1 MKSKRPVNLKLST
14 LAFPPMAIAS
24 ILHRISGI
32 VLFLLFPFVL
42 YVLHLSLAS
51 RATFSQLQTMI
62 LICPWTRMALWAFGS
77 ALIYHGIAGVRHLLS
92 DMDWGDSLPTARWT
106 AYGAMGLS
114 LILILFLGM
123 ILW

>member
-14 LAFPPMAIAS
+14 LAFPPMAIVS

-32 VLFLLFPFVL
+32 VLFLFFPFML
-42 YVLHLSLAS
+42 YLLQLSLSS
-51 RATFSQLQTMI
+51 RATFSRLEI
-62 LICPWTRMALWAFGS
+62 LMMSPSVRLALWVFGS

-92 DMDWGDSLPTARWT
+92 DLDWGDTLPAARWT
-106 AYGAMGLS
+106 AYSAMGLS

-123 ILW
+123 LLW